1 MFQKIKLPL
10 LAVLSGLL
18 TALSFPPYN
27 FTLFAF
33 VGLIPL
39 LYIEHKISAASAAKL
54 KVFGLSYLAF
64 FTWNLLCCYWIYFA
78 KDFSTGN
85 FVFIGVAFEVLVNS
99 LLYAL
104 MFLLF
109 HVGKKKLNKTLWP
122 FLFIALWLS
131 LEYIH
136 FQDWELSW
144 PWLVLGNA
152 FSNMPY
158 LVQWYSVTGVLGGS
172 LWLLSINWML
182 LHAVIVWREQKKFN
196 QDAFRILIRTDLW
209 ILAPMVVSVALYL
222 SYEENIKPVSVVVV
236 QPNID
241 PYNEKF
247 TSMTSAQQMHKILN
261 LAKTKITDTTQY
273 LLLPET
279 AIPNGEW
286 EELLSE
292 SANIDSLSTL
302 FNTHP
307 KTKIISGLS
316 SYAEVFPKNQN
327 DLPVSFRKDDQGWYE
342 SYNAAVQ
349 IDTTFNFQIYHKSL
363 LVIGAEKMPFAN
375 LLKPLSS
382 LIIDFGGTTGS
393 LGVQSERSLLYAP
406 DSSMAIAPIICYES
420 IYSDYVAD
428 YVQKGAQLLFIMTND
443 GWWDNSPGYQ
453 QHFAFAR
460 LRAIENR
467 RSIARSANTGISGF
481 INQRGDIVDA
491 SEFWTDAALSTTLNA
506 NTELSVFSRFPRF
519 LGTLAWITASVLLL
533 TTLILFFKGK
543 AV

>member
-1 MFQKIKLPL
+1 
-10 LAVLSGLL
+10 
-18 TALSFPPYN
+18 
-27 FTLFAF
+27 
-33 VGLIPL
+33 
-39 LYIEHKISAASAAKL
+39 
-54 KVFGLSYLAF
+54 
-64 FTWNLLCCYWIYFA
+64 
-78 KDFSTGN
+78 
-85 FVFIGVAFEVLVNS
+85 
-99 LLYAL
+99 
-104 MFLLF
+104 
-109 HVGKKKLNKTLWP
+109 
-122 FLFIALWLS
+122 
-131 LEYIH
+131 
-136 FQDWELSW
+136 
-144 PWLVLGNA
+144 
-152 FSNMPY
+152 
-158 LVQWYSVTGVLGGS
+158 
-172 LWLLSINWML
+172 
-182 LHAVIVWREQKKFN
+182 
-196 QDAFRILIRTDLW
+196 
-209 ILAPMVVSVALYL
+209 VALYL
-222 SYEENIKPVSVVVV
+222 SYEETVKPVSVVVV

-247 TSMTSAQQMHKILN
+247 TSMTSAQQMHKILG
-261 LAKTKITDTTQY
+261 LAKTKITDSTQY
-273 LLLPET
+273 VLLPET

-302 FNTHP
+302 FNAHP

-519 LGTLAWITASVLLL
+519 LGTLACITASVLLL